1 MSQQPQQPYN
11 GHPGMAP
18 TAPGST
24 ILQVQGNGPQ
34 APPTPQ
40 APQATPQA
48 PPTPQVRVSPVPV
61 PQVYG
66 QQAGLPMVRHQ
77 QAAPQGP
84 PNPVA
89 QVGKLLEEHR
99 RDLAAAG
106 MGALLL
112 TLLQRR

>member
-18 TAPGST
+18 TP
-24 ILQVQGNGPQ
+24 PQ
-34 APPTPQ
+34 A
-40 APQATPQA
+40 APQA
-48 PPTPQVRVSPVPV
+48 PPTPQVRVTPIPV

-66 QQAGLPMVRHQ
+66 GQQTGLPMVRQ
-77 QAAPQGP
+77 QQGGQP
-84 PNPVA
+84 GQPNPVA